1 MKCVE
6 RTIAGDAVLL
16 ALRKRGMVEDE
27 QDIVLHHPRAA
38 AISIGKRMNICKHC
52 MKIGSAGQRVAHRNI
67 FLLEIGVHFFGEP
80 IQSGCTLIG
89 SKAGFGID
97 ARSTVMLLQRS
108 GTLPGFPAVSIVGML
123 REHALDIQKKL
134 HAEKRRLCL
143 QCRLSDLLSGIK
155 MVFRLTHGTR
165 ASCPSAGFAS
175 FGKRFDQRRR
185 YLVVFGLRAAIGE
198 GHRKRFGTDP
208 RLRRRQAPPTGTD
221 LSISLLAIRLSA
233 FLFLARPSFRSIL
246 SGNCCSPENSPQL
259 SEMHGTASLQ
269 SRAGSPV

>member
-1 MKCVE
+1 
-6 RTIAGDAVLL
+6 
-16 ALRKRGMVEDE
+16 
-27 QDIVLHHPRAA
+27 
-38 AISIGKRMNICKHC
+38 
-52 MKIGSAGQRVAHRNI
+52 
-67 FLLEIGVHFFGEP
+67 
-80 IQSGCTLIG
+80 
-89 SKAGFGID
+89 
-97 ARSTVMLLQRS
+97 MLLQRS
-108 GTLPGFPAVSIVGML
+108 GTLPDFPAVSIVGML

-143 QCRLSDLLSGIK
+143 QCKLFDLLSGIK

-165 ASCPSAGFAS
+165 ASCPSAGLTS
-175 FGKRFDQRRR
+175 FGKQLDQRQR
-185 YLVVFGLRAAIGE
+185 YLIVFGLRAAIGE
-198 GHRKRFGTDP
+198 GHRKHPGRDSPFCWC
-208 RLRRRQAPPTGTD
+208 QAPPTGTD